1 MKPDLVLINPEQQN
15 DIVNHMTLTQSELT
29 EEPAK
34 RRLRPKQRTTLAAFL
49 LVVSAISLVVIALNN
64 RHDHSSHDHAIN
76 IATTNTMAEVA
87 SNHDH
92 SSHDH
97 TTLANQFVGTE
108 QISPPAACR
117 TIIGCD
123 DAGPKP
129 QSPGDRG
136 GWAQLMTL
144 LMLAVAV
151 TFITVK
157 IFATKFFATR
167 LRLRQ
172 NSNLT

>member
-1 MKPDLVLINPEQQN
+1 
-15 DIVNHMTLTQSELT
+15 MTLTQAQAELT

-34 RRLRPKQRTTLAAFL
+34 KRLRPKQRTTLAAIL
-49 LVVSAISLVVIALNN
+49 LVVSAIAAVVIALNN

-76 IATTNTMAEVA
+76 IATNDTMAEAA

-97 TTLANQFVGTE
+97 GVLANQFVGTE

-136 GWAQLMTL
+136 GWAQLLTL

-167 LRLRQ
+167 LQERGKIQ
-172 NSNLT
+172 I